1 VDGALLCFMCCST
14 LHNWVPRSAATCR
27 CCCGAGVQTT
37 PEQLAG
43 QLTKMVPCPSQLLEA
58 MLPHQRQQQQ
68 QQQQQQPAGS
78 RGRSQAPS
86 TRSNSISAYCSLS
99 DAQIAMLALLA
110 AAVRGGCC
118 LWPMEQVLLALNL
131 LVAQHAPALQRQPGL
146 LTSIVTLYA
155 TAEQQA
161 ALAQEEAVAVPGGHL
176 QLGDPGLSDMLQS
189 APQHIMAALLQAPGF
204 RPPPATLVSHWVCS
218 KARCAPAVA
227 LKLLQAWVGDLQ
239 AAAAGSTPSDAA
251 QMQGPSQGSS
261 QEAASPGSITPELL
275 SGAQQLYQEVLLVLG
290 RAPDASGLLLEA
302 CATAQGPFQQQL
314 WLLVLAG
321 LPRHSPA
328 AASALAAGVAAGI
341 HSAGGMGTSSSS
353 VSSAGGLMALT
364 RRMLLTS
371 LGSLQHSPLA
381 VCGALCCAWVLSGL
395 VDAAGGTPGS
405 ADTWQLDLS
414 SMVQQVSCMV
424 CAGHPHGPMCRCS
437 GGRACCKSSHMQQ
450 PMATHP
456 TPCTTT

>member
-1 VDGALLCFMCCST
+1 M
-14 LHNWVPRSAATCR
+14 
-27 CCCGAGVQTT
+27 
-37 PEQLAG
+37 PEQLAS
-43 QLTKMVPCPSQLLEA
+43 QLTKLVPCPSQLLEV

-68 QQQQQQPAGS
+68 QQQQPPGS
-78 RGRSQAPS
+78 RGRGQAPS
-86 TRSNSISAYCSLS
+86 TRSNNISACCSLS
-99 DAQIAMLALLA
+99 DAQVAMLALLA

-118 LWPMEQVLLALNL
+118 LWPIEQVLLALNL

-155 TAEQQA
+155 TTEQQA
-161 ALAQEEAVAVPGGHL
+161 AYAQEEAVAVPGGQL

-227 LKLLQAWVGDLQ
+227 LKLLQAWVDDLR
-239 AAAAGSTPSDAA
+239 AAAAGSTPLDAA
-251 QMQGPSQGSS
+251 QLQGPSQGSS
-261 QEAASPGSITPELL
+261 QEAASAGSITPGVL
-275 SGAQQLYQEVLLVLG
+275 SAAQQLYQEMLLVLG

-321 LPRHSPA
+321 LLRHSRA
-328 AASALAAGVAAGI
+328 AASALGAGDAAGI
-341 HSAGGMGTSSSS
+341 HSAGGMSTS
-353 VSSAGGLMALT
+353 SSAGGLMALT

-395 VDAAGGTPGS
+395 VDAAGGTPSS
-405 ADTWQLDLS
+405 ADMWQLHAS
-414 SMVQQVSCMV
+414 SIVQQVSRIV
-424 CAGHPHGPMCRCS
+424 CPGHLHGPTCS
-437 GGRACCKSSHMQQ
+437 LPSLAYAVLIALCCKSSHMHQ
-450 PMATHP
+450 PMAAHP
-456 TPCTTT
+456 TP